1 MLWLFVI
8 LALILL
14 WAIPAFRTLQEMEG
28 QPTPRWRIP
37 FLHLIDEPEEAAVV
51 FVLLGIVFAVGGYAV
66 MHGWGTLR
74 DMVGDFYANIAMEC
88 FSVAVTVL
96 IIERLYERRSKAE
109 AEKAEKERL
118 ILQMGSPD
126 NGFAVEAVRQLRQ
139 RGWLTDDSLV
149 GADLREANLS
159 GVDLSF
165 AVLNNA
171 QLFRANLSDSNMP
184 NISLV
189 GALLP
194 LANLTNANLH
204 MAILKQASFYGA
216 TLCSAN
222 LAGANLSHADLSVT
236 DLRYAQYTKN
246 SRFVAATV
254 WPEGFDPKAAGAIEV
269 EWNKELLKWIPV
281 D

>member
-14 WAIPAFRTLQEMEG
+14 WAILAFRTLQEMEG
-28 QPTPRWRIP
+28 QPAPRWRIP
-37 FLHLIDEPEEAAVV
+37 FLHLIDEPEEAAIV
-51 FVLLGIVFAVGGYAV
+51 FVLLGIGIAVGGYAFLY
-66 MHGWGTLR
+66 GLGTLR
-74 DMVGDFYANIAMEC
+74 DIVGDFYANIAAEAI
-88 FSVAVTVL
+88 SIAITVL
-96 IIERLYERRSKAE
+96 IIERLYERRSKTE

-126 NGFAVEAVRQLRQ
+126 NAATIEAVRQLKK

-159 GVDLSF
+159 RVDLSF

-204 MAILKQASFYGA
+204 MAILNQASFYGA
-216 TLCSAN
+216 TLSSAN
-222 LAGANLSHADLSVT
+222 LTGANLSDADLSVT

-254 WPEGFDPKAAGAIEV
+254 WPEGCRSH
-269 EWNKELLKWIPV
+269 
-281 D
+281 